1 MKSISA
7 LLIYNVLFIVT
18 VFSVHAQAPLPY
30 QFESLNA
37 NDGLTH
43 GEVNCVFKDRNG
55 FIWIGTGNGLNLYNG
70 YALKVFRN
78 NPRDSTSLRGN
89 HIEAI
94 FEDPEGKIWIRT
106 QQGIS
111 IYDPVLETFHDLGE
125 AELKK
130 YRLPNL
136 EVLDISTYN
145 SDTYWFVNKKGGIT
159 SYNTSDKQ
167 TTHLTPPKLATNDV
181 TCLRY
186 NTQGDVWIMH
196 TNGVLQKLDK
206 SSHQVIETYKDLFAQ
221 YANMNI
227 NYEFMVDSM
236 DDLWIYLLSYGKG
249 VYQYN
254 PTNKSL
260 ISYNKSS
267 EKLRLNNDF
276 VIDAVEESPGVI
288 WLGTDHGGINIID
301 KQKNKVTY
309 IEHHPEVNNSLSHN
323 SIYCLYKDR
332 DNIIWVGTYKNGVN
346 FYHKGIKRFRHYKNL
361 VSEPGSLP
369 FDDVNRFVED
379 QKGNIWIGTNGGGLL
394 YFDREKNTFKQYKA
408 DPNDPKSISS
418 NVIVSMLL
426 DRQHTLWV
434 GTYMG
439 GLNTYNGDDFERFEP
454 DDDDA
459 ASISDDNIWEL
470 MEDSKGNV
478 WVGTLSHGLDKYNRE
493 KKAFEHFQ
501 VDTLKTQNSLHSN
514 YILALEE
521 DDNGNIWV
529 GGGNGIDIFNPKS
542 KKVRH
547 IESEPKD
554 SVGLASN
561 TIYCFHKDSK
571 GQIWVGTQQGL
582 HVYGKKGA
590 LSKLFTTV
598 DGLPH
603 NTIFTI
609 LEDNDHNIWVSTPN
623 GLSHIIVN
631 ENGAPLNAPKFINYD
646 ESDGLQS
653 KVFNENAAL
662 KTTDG
667 MLFFGGPNGFNV
679 FDPAEIEVNK
689 DIPEVVFTGFHLF
702 NEKVEVGEKQNGRIL
717 LNKALSYTDQVTL
730 KHYENVFSIEFAAL
744 NFLHPGKNKY
754 RYKLEGFDKQWR
766 VTSSHR
772 VTYTN
777 LDPGNYTFRVLAS
790 NNDGFWNEKGT
801 SLNIKV
807 RPPFWKTAWAYTVYT
822 LLVLAALYLGRKM
835 MLRRERLK
843 FQIEQ
848 ERREARQ
855 MHELDLLKIRFFTN
869 VSHEFRTPLSLI
881 LAPLEKLLGS
891 GKDDM
896 QSRQLQMIHRN
907 AKRLLNLVNQLLDFR
922 KLEVDT
928 IGLHP
933 SEGNIVRFVEESVKS
948 FSDLSENKNI
958 ELTFDSTTSDFFA
971 SFDMDKLEKV
981 LFNLLSNAFKFTP
994 EKGKVH
1000 VEVSSW
1006 DSDKDIEELK
1016 VLQIRISDTGIGISK
1031 EQQNKIFTRFFRSD
1045 TPGSVLNQGSGIGL
1059 AITKEFVKIHGGTI
1073 HVDSELGKGTVF
1085 TVRIPVK
1092 VVRQTH
1098 QEEKPL
1104 EKANLSDVIHG
1115 IASHTQD
1122 TPLVLLVEDNEDFR
1136 FYLKDNL
1143 GVHFK
1148 ILEAQNGKEGW
1159 QKALSA
1165 LPDLIV
1171 SDLSMPEMNGMELC
1185 EKVKADNRTS
1195 HIPFVLLTAHS
1206 NNDKKLKGL
1215 NVGADDYI
1223 TKPFN
1228 FEILLSRI
1236 KNLIQQR
1243 QAMQEAFTKKITVET
1258 SEVDI
1263 ISLDD
1268 KLIQQAIKV
1277 VEENISN
1284 PDLSVEMLS
1293 RELGMSRTHL
1303 YKKMV
1308 SLTGKTPVE
1317 FIRKIRLQ
1325 RAAQFLRKS
1334 QLTVAEVAYQV
1345 GFNNRKYFSK
1355 YFKMEYD
1362 VLPSTY
1368 AEQHN
1373 K

>member
-1 MKSISA
+1 MKSIST
-7 LLIYNVLFIVT
+7 LLIYNVLLLVT
-18 VFSVHAQAPLPY
+18 ALNVQAQAPLPY

-70 YALKVFRN
+70 YSVKVFRN
-78 NPRDSTSLRGN
+78 NPRDTTSLRGN
-89 HIEAI
+89 DIEAI
-94 FEDPEGKIWIRT
+94 FEDPDGKIWIRT
-106 QQGIS
+106 GAGIS
-111 IYDPVLETFHDLGE
+111 IYDPEIEKFHNLAQADIN
-125 AELKK
+125 K
-130 YRLPNL
+130 YHLPNS
-136 EVLDISTYN
+136 EVLDISTFDN
-145 SDTYWFVNKKGGIT
+145 KAYWFVNRKGGIT
-159 SYNTSDKQ
+159 AYNTSDQQ
-167 TTHLTPPKLATNDV
+167 TTQLTSPKIATNDV
-181 TCLRY
+181 ACLRY
-186 NTQGDVWIMH
+186 SAHGDPWIMH
-196 TNGVLQKLDK
+196 TNGVLQKLDH
-206 SSHQVIETYKDLFAQ
+206 SSHEIVQTNKNLFAQ
-221 YANMNI
+221 YANMDI
-227 NYEFMVDSM
+227 NYEFIVDSM
-236 DDLWIYLLSYGKG
+236 GDLWIYLLGYGKG
-249 VYQYN
+249 IYQYS
-254 PTNKSL
+254 PTTEDL
-260 ISYNKSS
+260 VAYNRAS
-267 EKLRLNNDF
+267 ERMKLNNDF
-276 VIDAVEESPGVI
+276 VIDVVEESPGVI
-288 WLGTDHGGINIID
+288 WVGTDHGGINIID
-301 KQKNKVTY
+301 KKNKEITY
-309 IEHHPEVNNSLSHN
+309 MEHHPEVNNSLAHN

-332 DNIIWVGTYKNGVN
+332 DGIIWVGTYKNGVN
-346 FYHKGIKRFRHYKNL
+346 FYHKDIKRFRHYQNL
-361 VSEPGSLP
+361 ISEPGSLP

-379 QKGNIWIGTNGGGLL
+379 EKGNIWIGTNGGGLL
-394 YFDREKNTFKQYKA
+394 YFDRHNNTFKQYKA
-408 DPNDPKSISS
+408 DPNDPESISS

-426 DRQHTLWV
+426 DKRNTLWV
-434 GTYMG
+434 GTYFG
-439 GLNTYNGDDFERFEP
+439 GLNTYNGDNFERFRH
-454 DDDDA
+454 DSDNST
-459 ASISDDNIWEL
+459 SISDDNIWEL
-470 MEDSKGNV
+470 MEDSKGNI
-478 WVGTLSHGLDKYNRE
+478 WVGTLSHGLDRYNPDD
-493 KKAFEHFQ
+493 KTFEHFE
-501 VDTLKTQNSLHSN
+501 VDTINNPNSLHSN

-521 DDNGNIWV
+521 DDQGNIWI
-529 GGGNGIDIFNPKS
+529 GGGNGIDIFSPVS
-542 KKVRH
+542 KDVKH
-547 IESEPKD
+547 IKSEPED

-561 TIYCFHKDSK
+561 TIYCFHKDQK
-571 GQIWVGTQQGL
+571 GHMWVGTQEGL
-582 HVYGKKGA
+582 HVYDEKHG
-590 LSKLFTTV
+590 LYQLFTTA

-609 LEDNDHNIWVSTPN
+609 LEDDEQNLWVSTPN
-623 GLSHIIVN
+623 GLSHIIIDEN
-631 ENGAPLNAPKFINYD
+631 EVGLKTPKFINYD

-662 KTTDG
+662 KTHDG
-667 MLFFGGPNGFNV
+667 MLLFGGPNGFNI
-679 FDPAEIEVNK
+679 FNPADIDVNTE
-689 DIPEVVFTGFHLF
+689 IPEVVFTGFHLF
-702 NEKVEVGEKQNGRIL
+702 NNKLEVGQKKNGRVL
-717 LNKALSYTDQVTL
+717 LNKALPFTDEITL

-744 NFLHPGKNKY
+744 SFLHPGKNKY
-754 RYKLEGFDKQWR
+754 RYKLEGFDQQWR

-790 NNDGFWNEKGT
+790 NNDGVWNEKGA
-801 SLNIKV
+801 SLHIKV
-807 RPPFWKTAWAYTVYT
+807 RPPFWKTPWAYAAYAI
-822 LLVLAALYLGRKM
+822 LVLAALYIGRKI
-835 MLRRERLK
+835 MLQRERIK

-881 LAPLEKLLGS
+881 LAPLEKLLS
-891 GKDDM
+891 NGKDDM

-928 IGLHP
+928 IDLHP
-933 SEGNIVRFVEESVKS
+933 SEGNIIRFIEESVNS
-948 FSDLSENKNI
+948 FSDLSENKNV

-1000 VEVSSW
+1000 VEVSSF
-1006 DSDKDIEELK
+1006 DSDGGMEELK
-1016 VLQIRISDTGIGISK
+1016 VLQIRVTDTGIGISK

-1073 HVDSELGKGTVF
+1073 NVESELGKGTVF

-1092 VVRQTH
+1092 VVKPTEQV
-1098 QEEKPL
+1098 EKQV
-1104 EKANLSDVIHG
+1104 EKANISDVIHG
-1115 IASHTQD
+1115 KASHNQD

-1148 ILEAQNGKEGW
+1148 IIEAQNGKEGW
-1159 QKALSA
+1159 QRALSA

-1185 EKVKADNRTS
+1185 EKVKADTRTS

-1243 QAMQEAFTKKITVET
+1243 QAMQEAYTKKISVET
-1258 SEVDI
+1258 SEIDI
-1263 ISLDD
+1263 VSLDD
-1268 KLIQQAIKV
+1268 KLIQEAIKV

-1345 GFNNRKYFSK
+1345 GFNNRKYFTK